1 MLLTLCPHC
10 KAQFKVTPDQLNIR
24 QGRVMCGRCRHVF
37 NAFQSLERVDS
48 AFLPQP
54 EPALRIP
61 APQGL
66 QNYEATP
73 DASPPAAITGV
84 SPPEIITS
92 LQEEQAPVVNSRDE
106 EIPEPQRAAEKP
118 RPQEQIAPTTTGPYP
133 ETTASVA
140 DAIDW
145 IQPGGHRAWRVGVL
159 LLAIVLAGQAAY
171 FFRSP
176 IVSSYPEVRPYFS
189 VACEWLSCTL
199 PWNRDDN
206 ALKVESSDL
215 IEEIGKPGRFLLTAI
230 ISNRAKTVQDYPYI
244 ELTLSDTNNQTLARR
259 VLQPR
264 DYLGRPV
271 RRDEGMAPGSES
283 SLNLSLEASNS
294 RAAGYH
300 LLLFYP

>member
-1 MLLTLCPHC
+1 MLLTICPHC

-54 EPALRIP
+54 EPARIP
-61 APQGL
+61 APQDL
-66 QNYEATP
+66 PAYEAVP
-73 DASPPAAITGV
+73 DASPPASFASAAPQAIIK
-84 SPPEIITS
+84 SP
-92 LQEEQAPVVNSRDE
+92 QEEQALVADSRDE
-106 EIPEPQRAAEKP
+106 EIPEPGRAAEKT
-118 RPQEQIAPTTTGPYP
+118 RPPEQVAPASSAPYP
-133 ETTASVA
+133 QATASVS
-140 DAIDW
+140 DTINL
-145 IQPGGHRAWRVGVL
+145 IQSGGSHRAWRLGVF
-159 LLAIVLAGQAAY
+159 LLAIVLGGQAAY
-171 FFRSP
+171 FFRSQ
-176 IVSSYPEVRPYFS
+176 IVSSYPEVRPYFFA
-189 VACEWLSCTL
+189 ACEWLSCTL

-230 ISNRAKTVQDYPYI
+230 ISNRAKTVQDYPCI

-271 RRDEGMAPGSES
+271 RHGEGMAPGSES
-283 SLNLSLEASNS
+283 SLNLRLEASNS